1 MSDVHQVHQKLVVG
15 RGVVLAVDLSVAGEA
30 ALALQAQIPG
40 RKHLRVPG
48 GDLRAFRAG
57 TDDRDIAAEDV
68 EELRQLI
75 KTASAHEAP
84 DLRDAG
90 IAVSGGETGDT
101 VLLSVH
107 PHAAKFQQAER
118 LSVLGEPGLSV
129 EHGPAVGCL
138 DDDREDQHQRPE
150 NRDGDRR
157 KEDVEESLE
166 EEIFRRR
173 VVALDHH
180 HREVHKM
187 QRHRAAHDDVADP
200 RKNVGRD
207 IVLDT
212 VFDDLVPVVAVEIAE
227 EDDLN
232 SVQNILRA
240 AFSEFADRK
249 HPYHFKVPVEAAGM
263 DQPVDIRTLII
274 DHRRFLCGEVA
285 EIPAVRPDGPAGE
298 EHDLHTEG
306 QKQRK
311 QRDHPAVDHA
321 DYDPE
326 QAVCDQSGQRLAV
339 DQLGDSLDVDQK
351 SVVEMRHQIIENEEE
366 ADHNPVSLLEER
378 ECHRALVVEV
388 PCEGKSACHK
398 QNVQQFDHPGSDAL
412 PEALLLSLQKLAQ
425 CNPLISHIEFS
436 VDLSV

>member
-1 MSDVHQVHQKLVVG
+1 MGDVHQVHQKLVVG
-15 RGVVLAVDLSVAGEA
+15 RGAVLSVYLSIAGEA
-30 ALALQAQIPG
+30 TLALQPEIPG
-40 RKHLRVPG
+40 REYLRVSG
-48 GDLRAFRAG
+48 GDLRAFR
-57 TDDRDIAAEDV
+57 TRSDDRNIASKDV

-101 VLLSVH
+101 VLLGVH

-118 LSVLGEPGLSV
+118 LSVLCEPGLSV

-173 VVALDHH
+173 VVALNHH

-227 EDDLN
+227 KDDLN
-232 SVQNILRA
+232 PVQDILWA
-240 AFSEFADRK
+240 AFSELFDRK
-249 HPYHFKVPVEAAGM
+249 HPHHFKVPVKAASM
-263 DQPVDIRTLII
+263 DQTVDIRTLIV
-274 DHRRFLCGEVA
+274 DHGCFLRGKMAEV
-285 EIPAVRPDGPAGE
+285 PAMRPDGP
-298 EHDLHTEG
+298 D
-306 QKQRK
+306 
-311 QRDHPAVDHA
+311 
-321 DYDPE
+321 
-326 QAVCDQSGQRLAV
+326 
-339 DQLGDSLDVDQK
+339 
-351 SVVEMRHQIIENEEE
+351 
-366 ADHNPVSLLEER
+366 
-378 ECHRALVVEV
+378 
-388 PCEGKSACHK
+388 
-398 QNVQQFDHPGSDAL
+398 
-412 PEALLLSLQKLAQ
+412 
-425 CNPLISHIEFS
+425 
-436 VDLSV
+436 